1 MKLKSILAAVLLLSG
16 LAAGSA
22 SANTCT
28 LSVSSSYVPL
38 DAPFSYSIGI
48 TRAWTPWERYET
60 WPPIEPIGGPP
71 FSVVFYGTK
80 NGVADIPASGEQYPY
95 TLGFGYST
103 LTGYANVASGGFSG
117 SYVRYADIY
126 DDNGSYFCST
136 NAVSV
141 VLQ

>member
-1 MKLKSILAAVLLLSG
+1 MKLKSMLAAGLLLSG
-16 LAAGSA
+16 VAAGSA
-22 SANTCT
+22 SANSCS
-28 LSVSSSYVPL
+28 LSVSSGYVPL
-38 DAPFSYSIGI
+38 NAPFSYSISIVG
-48 TRAWTPWERYET
+48 TSPPWERYET

-80 NGVADIPASGEQYPY
+80 NGVADIPPSGEAYPY

-126 DDNGSYFCST
+126 DNNGSYYCST